1 MTPPPPGY
9 RTQSPDTSY
18 AAEQVLIEAW
28 RQMSLAEKARRVSDS
43 CRAVE
48 RLALAGIRLRHPAAD
63 AREVQLRLAA
73 LRLGRTLT
81 VAAFGW
87 DPIEHGY

>member
-28 RQMSLAEKARRVSDS
+28 RRMSLAEKARRVSDD

-48 RLALAGIRLRHPAAD
+48 RLALAGIRLRYPSAD
-63 AREVQLRLAA
+63 AREIQLRLAA
-73 LRLGRTLT
+73 LRLGRDLT
-81 VAAFGW
+81 IAAFGW